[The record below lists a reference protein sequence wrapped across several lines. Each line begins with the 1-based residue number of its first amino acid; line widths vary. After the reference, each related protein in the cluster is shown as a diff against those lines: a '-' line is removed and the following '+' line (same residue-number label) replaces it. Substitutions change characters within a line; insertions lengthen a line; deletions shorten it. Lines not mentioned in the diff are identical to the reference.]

1 MSPVLHAGW
10 ANCSSRAR
18 AGLPVYVSSG
28 HAGMS
33 ALELGQGFLFMPPAL
48 LPLHLSAV

>member
-10 ANCSSRAR
+10 ANSSSRAR